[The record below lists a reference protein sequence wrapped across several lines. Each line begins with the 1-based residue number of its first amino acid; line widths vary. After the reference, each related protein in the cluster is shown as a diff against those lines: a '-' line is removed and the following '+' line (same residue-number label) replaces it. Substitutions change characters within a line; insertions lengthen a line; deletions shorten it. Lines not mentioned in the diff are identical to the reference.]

1 MEMKLWIDFKRSLP
15 IVAATSPVFIV
26 LLMKFGFIQ
35 LQASSAALFLSGILN
50 FIYCFYLGMEL
61 DKEDDINNA
70 KKVYYY
76 FSIISFLC
84 SIPMALL
91 IRNELL

>member
-1 MEMKLWIDFKRSLP
+1 MKLWIDFKRSLS
-15 IVAATSPVFIV
+15 IVAVTSATVIA
-26 LLMKFGFIQ
+26 LLTIFGFIQ
-35 LQASSAALFLSGILN
+35 LQKSSAAFFLLGILN